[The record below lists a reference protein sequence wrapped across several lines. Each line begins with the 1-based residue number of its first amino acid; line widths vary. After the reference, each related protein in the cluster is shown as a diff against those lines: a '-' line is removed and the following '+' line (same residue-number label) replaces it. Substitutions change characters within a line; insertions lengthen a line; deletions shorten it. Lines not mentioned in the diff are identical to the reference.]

1 MPYKLHQWPLECD
14 FHEMSRQELL
24 NLKLKSVQGH
34 ATGEDEYTIQGFT
47 TTLSND
53 MTDCG
58 DFDGGRKV
66 RLSLLGTSREESK
79 HVDAVCDL
87 P

>member
-1 MPYKLHQWPLECD
+1 
-14 FHEMSRQELL
+14 MSQQELQ
-24 NLKLKSVQGH
+24 NLKLKSVEGH
-34 ATGEDEYTIQGFT
+34 ASGENEYTIQGFT

-66 RLSLLGTSREESK
+66 RLSLIGASREESNY
-79 HVDAVCDL
+79 VDAVCDL